1 LRRSVCR
8 RRPPPYERV
17 SSPAP
22 ARPAAASHT
31 KESAEE
37 IAHWCDARVSLDTPV
52 NIHLTG
58 CHHSCAQHY
67 IGDIGL
73 IGARVAI
80 NDEGDTVD
88 GFHIHVGGGYGPDA
102 AIGREIYRDVK
113 AEAAPKVVERML
125 KGYLAHRASAD
136 ETFLAFAKR
145 HEIDAL
151 KAMFNAEAVE

>member
-1 LRRSVCR
+1 MQLD
-8 RRPPPYERV
+8 
-17 SSPAP
+17 SP
-22 ARPAAASHT
+22 
-31 KESAEE
+31 
-37 IAHWCDARVSLDTPV
+37 I

-80 NDEGDTVD
+80 NDDGDTVD

-113 AEAAPKVVERML
+113 SDQCAEGDRADAEGL
-125 KGYLAHRASAD
+125 SRAS
-136 ETFLAFAKR
+136 R
-145 HEIDAL
+145 
-151 KAMFNAEAVE
+151 VGG